1 MSREFTSIDSVH
13 LTLTEHL
20 KLSAEKVNA
29 NFTNLAL
36 IHFVFV
42 SFFQLLVF
50 ELEKCKVP
58 EVPFSLEPK
67 IKGETVDVE

>member
-1 MSREFTSIDSVH
+1 MNT
-13 LTLTEHL
+13 
-20 KLSAEKVNA
+20 

-58 EVPFSLEPK
+58 EVSFSLEPK
-67 IKGETVDVE
+67 IKGKTVDVE

>member
-1 MSREFTSIDSVH
+1 M
-13 LTLTEHL
+13 
-20 KLSAEKVNA
+20 NA
-29 NFTNLAL
+29 IFTNLPL
-36 IHFVFV
+36 INFVCV

-58 EVPFSLEPK
+58 EVSFSLEPK

>member
-1 MSREFTSIDSVH
+1 M
-13 LTLTEHL
+13 
-20 KLSAEKVNA
+20 NA
-29 NFTNLAL
+29 NFTNLPL
-36 IHFVFV
+36 INSVCV

-58 EVPFSLEPK
+58 EIPFSLEPK